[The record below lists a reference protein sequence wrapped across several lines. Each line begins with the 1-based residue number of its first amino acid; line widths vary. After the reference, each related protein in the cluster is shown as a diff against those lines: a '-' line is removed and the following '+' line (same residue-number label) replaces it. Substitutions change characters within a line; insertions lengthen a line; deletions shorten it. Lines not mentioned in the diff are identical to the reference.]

1 MVRFLTVNVKKLL
14 IMQRVRKVFSIL
26 ILAIF
31 VMVGAQDELCAQND
45 KPIKKRGLKYRR
57 YLRNELKGEIQL
69 SGAFALYPM
78 VVKWAEEFRK
88 MHPKVRIDISAGGAG
103 KGITDALAKV
113 VDLGMV
119 SREIYPQEIAKGA
132 FAISVVKDAVIP
144 TVNSNNPL
152 IQQIKVTGLKRDVAK
167 KLWITNTA
175 KTWGDVLGTHS
186 KIPVHVYTRSDA
198 CGAAETFAAWL
209 GVKQE
214 DLEGTAVFGD
224 PGVTSVV
231 QRDKIGIGFNN
242 IAYAYDINSKRP
254 YRNITVIPL
263 DLNENGMIDP
273 DEDFYET
280 SAELNAA
287 IAAGKFPSPPAR
299 ELYLVSNG
307 KPTKPEVIAFL
318 EYILTDGQEF
328 APMVG
333 YIGLTE
339 ETLEKQLSKIK

>member
-1 MVRFLTVNVKKLL
+1 MQNIRVIVSVLFLSVFL
-14 IMQRVRKVFSIL
+14 I
-26 ILAIF
+26 
-31 VMVGAQDELCAQND
+31 VGVQDELYAQD
-45 KPIKKRGLKYRR
+45 VKPVKKRGLKYRR

-119 SREIYPQEIAKGA
+119 SREIYPQETSKGA

-144 TVNSNNPL
+144 TINSNNPL
-152 IQQIKVTGLKRDVAK
+152 IEQIKVKGLKREVAK
-167 KLWITNTA
+167 QLWVTTTA
-175 KTWGDVLGTHS
+175 KTWGDVLGIYS

-209 GVKQE
+209 DVRQE

-242 IAYAYDINSKRP
+242 IAYAYDINSKKP
-254 YRNITVIPL
+254 YRNIAVIPL
-263 DLNENGMIDP
+263 DLNGNGMIDP
-273 DEDFYET
+273 DEDFYAT
-280 SAELNAA
+280 STELNAA

-307 KPTKPEVIAFL
+307 KPEKPEVIAFL
-318 EYILTDGQEF
+318 EYVLTDGQEF